1 MPINFLGLPVKR
13 GDKRAK
19 VDAGCSGS
27 RDWGGVHMG
36 VKYSAAGQSGCNR
49 GDGSRSLGGRR
60 VWCRGV
66 DRDSSKEKTR
76 ERTAESIWVCFTS
89 HFGECW

>member
-1 MPINFLGLPVKR
+1 
-13 GDKRAK
+13 
-19 VDAGCSGS
+19 
-27 RDWGGVHMG
+27 MG

-49 GDGSRSLGGRR
+49 GDGSRSLGGRW

-76 ERTAESIWVCFTS
+76 ENS
-89 HFGECW
+89 